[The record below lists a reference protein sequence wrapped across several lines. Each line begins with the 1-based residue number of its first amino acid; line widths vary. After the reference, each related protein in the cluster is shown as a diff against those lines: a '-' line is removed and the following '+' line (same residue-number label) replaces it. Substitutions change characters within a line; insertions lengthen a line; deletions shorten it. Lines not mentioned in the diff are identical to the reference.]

1 MVVVLYSGGPCRSRR
16 ARKQTTQ
23 GAAGRRQHPASGTGN
38 RARPPRQPAGAA
50 DRACRRA
57 HRMRWART
65 RTQARAPQPHR
76 PLRPRHLTIGISGHR
91 SPTAPAGAHPRFLFA
106 ASWSSPTLLLLYSTA
121 PDREGGRCAYNNNGL
136 WQLAGRDQIQG
147 AQTAVA
153 SVAQIHT
160 PSSIYKHELIMPMDP
175 GLAWSLCI
183 DVRSCVCMCAAQA
196 QDRATT
202 VSSTPQ

>member
-1 MVVVLYSGGPCRSRR
+1 
-16 ARKQTTQ
+16 
-23 GAAGRRQHPASGTGN
+23 
-38 RARPPRQPAGAA
+38 
-50 DRACRRA
+50 
-57 HRMRWART
+57 MRWART
-65 RTQARAPQPHR
+65 RTQARAPLPHR

-153 SVAQIHT
+153 SVAQIHQLVRLPQREHCCSCKILLRLQSLETKYCRSRSRSWIKAAANKPHT